1 MKSFTAV
8 ENSLKI
14 NELLNCSWLVAVACN
29 NLPSP
34 WHTTT
39 LCTKRCT
46 ERRCCARPNTSAG
59 CTCSDGF
66 SRFFFCRQPRQRLL
80 ALACERLEIM
90 NKNNN
95 LRALPLCSL
104 ALCAGAKWE
113 ALFRS
118 CESTNQRRRAEEE
131 PVSGS
136 GGDRFSCQYF
146 LWPSPTPPR
155 NWPTCVKV
163 VVPIEKNRVKTKR
176 PSSRRSVEDSWD

>member
-1 MKSFTAV
+1 MSSWIAADSQQLSVTTPAPD
-8 ENSLKI
+8 I
-14 NELLNCSWLVAVACN
+14 QLLSALEGAQRDGVVHVQIPQLVAPAQMGSVV
-29 NLPSP
+29 
-34 WHTTT
+34 
-39 LCTKRCT
+39 
-46 ERRCCARPNTSAG
+46 
-59 CTCSDGF
+59 F
-66 SRFFFCRQPRQRLL
+66 FFFCGQPQRSLL

-95 LRALPLCSL
+95 LGALPLCSR

-118 CESTNQRRRAEEE
+118 CESTSHSRRAEEE

-155 NWPTCVKV
+155 NWPTCVK
-163 VVPIEKNRVKTKR
+163 
-176 PSSRRSVEDSWD
+176 W

>member
-14 NELLNCSWLVAVACN
+14 NELLNSSWLVAAVCDNPPLPPDIQLLSALKGAQRDGVVHVQIPQLVA
-29 NLPSP
+29 PAQMGSVVFFVDSRG
-34 WHTTT
+34 
-39 LCTKRCT
+39 KR
-46 ERRCCARPNTSAG
+46 S
-59 CTCSDGF
+59 
-66 SRFFFCRQPRQRLL
+66 LL

-95 LRALPLCSL
+95 LGALPLCSL

-118 CESTNQRRRAEEE
+118 CESTNHSRRAEEE

-155 NWPTCVKV
+155 NWPTCVKW
-163 VVPIEKNRVKTKR
+163 
-176 PSSRRSVEDSWD
+176 SS